1 METWRQFR
9 SALVR
14 LMQDG
19 GVTPGQMVK
28 AAEIPPSAPAGRDV
42 PSFLTIRRSTL
53 YGYLKENDDRV
64 GNGDWQV
71 IDNLLRCVAFV
82 AEANGRRLSIDYGSW
97 QSAWQRLVGQ
107 KGARRPSIP
116 AGCWIGSWDGQ
127 ADAVLAQSSVQEFT
141 DWPPGQSRLDLL
153 SQAVARLGSAY
164 EARLAKEAAQ
174 RLVDGA
180 MAELGEASPKTLA
193 ARHALAFWTGHSG
206 SVRDALALTSS
217 LRADCRA
224 HLGDDHVLS
233 RLAAIREALW
243 TGYTGRW
250 HEANRLYVEAARTEA
265 NRADRDPGT
274 WLLAR
279 WGMARSG
286 GRKGNWMHAY
296 VELGDLLPSV
306 TEHFGPDHPA
316 ALDAGHAYAWSAGRA
331 GRAQEASSLLE
342 GLADRADS
350 VLGPGHPASLRLR
363 ISLAHWTR
371 VSGAVD
377 RSLPMAA
384 AISRQCEVLLGRDHH
399 LTIHAAEV
407 EALCLLESD
416 QDAALIALS
425 DVAMRTELSFGPT
438 HPQTLQAASNHAAA
452 RAVVEG
458 PEPVLPVFED
468 LAERMS
474 RALGDE
480 HPDAL
485 RIRMNVVIATL
496 DTQGAGAAQRLCERT
511 VASLRKVL
519 GDDHPE
525 TVAGA
530 DLLATIETWMQTSEE
545 PTKRRPAS
553 TWSDSGYSSSSNS
566 GGGDAS
572 DRALKC
578 RISPVSWPSGP
589 KTADHVPNPPGDDPS
604 PTLTQRDGFAI
615 LQAVASVPV
624 SSWSYRGEEH
634 VQHLGPMAQDWHA
647 AFGLGPDDRS
657 IHLVDVN
664 GVSMVAVQALYR
676 MVQSLQSEVSEL
688 RARLNPDRDE

>member
-1 METWRQFR
+1 
-9 SALVR
+9 
-14 LMQDG
+14 
-19 GVTPGQMVK
+19 MVK
-28 AAEIPPSAPAGRDV
+28 AAAVPPRAPAGRDV
-42 PSFLTIRRSTL
+42 PVFPAIRRSTL
-53 YGYLKENDDRV
+53 YGYLKESDDRV

-71 IDNLLRCVAFV
+71 IDNLLRCIAFV
-82 AEANGRRLSIDYGSW
+82 AEANGKRLTIDYGSW
-97 QSAWQRLVGQ
+97 QSAWQRLVDQ
-107 KGARRPSIP
+107 KAARRPSIP

-127 ADAVLAQSSVQEFT
+127 ADAVLAQSSAQEFT

-164 EARLAKEAAQ
+164 EPQLAKEAAE
-174 RLVDGA
+174 RLVAGA
-180 MAELGEASPKTLA
+180 TAELGEASAKTLA
-193 ARHALAFWTGHSG
+193 ARHALAYWTGHSG

-233 RLAAIREALW
+233 RLAALREALW

-286 GRKGNWMHAY
+286 GRKGNWTHAY
-296 VELGDLLPSV
+296 VELGELLPSV

-316 ALDAGHAYAWSAGRA
+316 SLDAGHAYAWSAGRA
-331 GRAQEASSLLE
+331 GRAQEASALLE
-342 GLADRADS
+342 GLADQADS
-350 VLGPGHPASLRLR
+350 VLGPAHPASLRLR

-371 VSGAVD
+371 VAGEVD

-384 AISRQCEVLLGRDHH
+384 AINRQCETLLGRDHH

-416 QDAALIALS
+416 QDAALTALS
-425 DVAMRTELSFGPT
+425 DVAARTELNFGAT

-458 PEPVLPVFED
+458 PEPVLPVFKD
-468 LAERMS
+468 LARRMS
-474 RALGDE
+474 QALGDE
-480 HPDAL
+480 HPDTL
-485 RIRMNVVIATL
+485 RIRMNVVVATL
-496 DTQGAGAAQRLCERT
+496 DTKGARAAQRLCEQT
-511 VASLRKVL
+511 VASLRRAL

-525 TVAGA
+525 TLAGRE
-530 DLLATIETWMQTSEE
+530 LLATIATWT
-545 PTKRRPAS
+545 RPAS
-553 TWSDSGYSSSSNS
+553 KPKNQRPEPSSWSDSGYSSSSDP
-566 GGGDAS
+566 GGGSAS

-578 RISPVSWPSGP
+578 RITPVSWPSGP
-589 KTADHVPNPPGDDPS
+589 ETTHHVPIPPGDDPN

-615 LQAVASVPV
+615 LQAVASMPV
-624 SSWSYRGEEH
+624 SRWSYRGEEH

-688 RARLNPDRDE
+688 RARFNDAAPAETDRDLPADPPPGARRP